1 MKKAF
6 LSILLS
12 PLLALALW
20 AQAPVQPDPLAQ
32 EIGQITAELDRISGL
47 RQLRPVDY
55 ERIPKAGVKAFL
67 ERRIQEALKPEEIRA
82 QELALKKLG
91 FVPPDFDLKKT
102 IIDLLSEQAAAF
114 YDLKKKKLFLI
125 DGGPDFLQHAA
136 LVHELAHALA
146 DQHFHLD
153 KFIEAASQN
162 DDSALARMAVM
173 EGQATWLMSE
183 YLTRSSGRSL
193 RNLPMLVRLMARAGE
208 SSFGQF
214 PMFDQAP
221 LYLRVTLV
229 FPYTQG
235 MLFQQAVI
243 EKKGAAAFTEV
254 FRNPPLS
261 TQQILHPEK
270 YLAGQQPLRPPLPQI
285 ENQRAYKTVTD
296 GALGELDHAVLIRQY
311 AGEQESEALAP
322 ELRGGFFRLLESADH
337 RVVLVYAS
345 EWSGEQAARRFFA
358 AYEKVLRGKW
368 KACTFES
375 RSPEAL
381 AGRGDDGYFLVRLQG
396 ARVTS
401 VEGLPSR
408 EKASSRREGP
418 VPAAAPAID

>member
-1 MKKAF
+1 MKKAL
-6 LSILLS
+6 LSILLW

-20 AQAPVQPDPLAQ
+20 AQAPVQADPLAQ

-47 RQLRPVDY
+47 RQLRPIDY

-67 ERRIQEALKPEEIRA
+67 ERRIQEALKPEQIRTE
-82 QELALKKLG
+82 ELALKKLG

-125 DGGPDFLQHAA
+125 DGGADFLQHAA

-153 KFIEAASQN
+153 KFVEAASQN
-162 DDSALARMAVM
+162 DDSALARLAVV

-183 YLTRSSGRSL
+183 YLTRGGGQSL
-193 RNLPMLVRLMARAGE
+193 RDLPLLARLMARAGE

-229 FPYTQG
+229 FPYSQG

-243 EKKGAAAFTEV
+243 EKRGRAAFTEV

-270 YLAGQQPLRPPLPQI
+270 YLAGEQPLRPPLPQI

-322 ELRGGFFRLLESADH
+322 ELRGGFFRLLESAGH
-337 RVVLVYAS
+337 RIVLLYAS

-408 EKASSRREGP
+408 EKASNRPEGP